1 MKVKSED
8 WAMNDQ
14 RITAREPKKY
24 TLEEA
29 YEEICRIREQ
39 VTGGY
44 KEYQDKQEQMAYERG
59 YRQAIIDLETDI
71 HRRSQLLLA
80 INTSRP

>member
-1 MKVKSED
+1 MKK
-8 WAMNDQ
+8 Q
-14 RITAREPKKY
+14 Y

-44 KEYQDKQEQMAYERG
+44 KEYQKKEEQKAYERG
-59 YRQAIIDLETDI
+59 YQQAVIDLTTDF
-71 HRRSQLLLA
+71 HKRSQLLLA
-80 INTSRP
+80 INTSRS